1 MLLSTWIYSCQL
13 RETSSKKPEPISELK
28 KIALAN
34 VTKEMPARSLT
45 Q

>member
-1 MLLSTWIYSCQL
+1 MLLLTWIYSDQL
-13 RETSSKKPEPISELK
+13 REFSSKKPEPISEVK

-34 VTKEMPARSLT
+34 VTKEMPAKSLM